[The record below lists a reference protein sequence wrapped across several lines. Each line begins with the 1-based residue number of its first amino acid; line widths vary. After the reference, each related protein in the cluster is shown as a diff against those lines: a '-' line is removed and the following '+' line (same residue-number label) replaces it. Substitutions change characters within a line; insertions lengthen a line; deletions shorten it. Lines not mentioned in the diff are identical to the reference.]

1 MASDH
6 GGGGCNK
13 RYRQASSC
21 ADDDVGEMSG
31 SNKRCGVAPSSGAN
45 DDGPGADTDSCSDTC
60 GGHGQETMDGDGST
74 GEDNMFESDSY
85 DDDDEAEKDASACE
99 EEEQRYVVLTQDDI
113 RARQE
118 ADTAKVAEVLSI
130 PTGFAALLLRH
141 FKWRVGLVQEDWFS
155 DDRRVRH
162 AVGLLADGGLVPTA
176 RSPWP
181 QMCTICFDEYPAG
194 RMRSAGCSHYYCD
207 DCWRGYIRAAV
218 DDGPRCLSLRC
229 PDPACLAAVV
239 RELVDD
245 VAAGGD
251 RERYARF
258 AFRSYV
264 EENGGRIKWCP
275 GPGCTRAVE
284 FIGDADVVREVF
296 CDCKHGF
303 CWDCGE
309 EAHRPV
315 SCSTVRAWLAKNK
328 SDSETVNW
336 VLANT
341 KHCPRCQ
348 RPIEKNQGCN
358 HMTCPPPCN
367 YHFCWLCLKPAATP
381 DHYACDAMDRPPW
394 LELDAGGKE
403 EHMQRQA
410 KASLDRYLYH
420 YERWAA
426 NAASLE
432 MAFRDMAVLERSE
445 LEKMAKAVNV
455 TVTGLRFMIEAY
467 HQIARGRRVLRWA
480 HAYGY
485 FLDPER
491 DTAKRVLFDDLQNQ
505 ANRWLEFLH
514 GCTEL
519 ERKELFGADSGTA
532 IAAETFKAY
541 RNKVANLTEVTRR
554 FLENLVRAFETD
566 LPEVVKPAD

>member
-6 GGGGCNK
+6 GCNK
-13 RYRQASSC
+13 RHGQATSC
-21 ADDDVGEMSG
+21 AEDDIGEMSG
-31 SNKRCGVAPSSGAN
+31 RSKRCCGVAPSSGAN
-45 DDGPGADTDSCSDTC
+45 DDGSCSDTY
-60 GGHGQETMDGDGST
+60 GGHAQETMDGDGGP
-74 GEDNMFESDSY
+74 GEDYMLESDGY
-85 DDDDEAEKDASACE
+85 DEEAEQTQEDATAC

-130 PTGFAALLLRH
+130 PAGIGALLLRH
-141 FKWRVGLVQEDWFS
+141 FKWRVGRAQEEWFA

-162 AVGLLADGGLVPTA
+162 AVGLPADGELVPTA
-176 RSPWP
+176 RSPRAHV
-181 QMCTICFDEYPAG
+181 CAICLDEHPAG
-194 RMRSAGCSHYYCD
+194 RTRAASCSSHFYCD
-207 DCWRGYIRAAV
+207 ACWRGYIRAAV
-218 DDGPRCLSLRC
+218 ADGPRCLSLRC
-229 PDPACLAAVV
+229 PDPACPAAVV

-258 AFRSYV
+258 ALRSYV

-284 FIGDADVVREVF
+284 FIGDADDVTEVL
-296 CDCKHGF
+296 CECRHGF
-303 CWDCGE
+303 CWSCGE

-315 SCSTVRAWLAKNK
+315 SCGTVRAWLAKNK
-328 SDSETVNW
+328 SDSETANW
-336 VLANT
+336 VVANT
-341 KHCPRCQ
+341 KHCPRCR

-367 YHFCWLCLKPAATP
+367 HHFCWLCLKPAATP
-381 DHYACDAMDRPPW
+381 DHYACGDMDRPPW
-394 LELDAGGKE
+394 LQLDAGGKEE

-420 YERWAA
+420 YERWEA
-426 NAASLE
+426 NRASLD
-432 MAFRDMAVLERSE
+432 MAFRDMAKLERSE
-445 LEKMAKAVNV
+445 LEKMAKALGLPATELGFV
-455 TVTGLRFMIEAY
+455 TEAY
-467 HQIARGRRVLRWA
+467 HQIASGRRVLRWA

-491 DTAKRVLFDDLQNQ
+491 DAAKRVLFDDLQNQ
-505 ANRWLEFLH
+505 ANRWLECLH
-514 GCTEL
+514 GCAEL
-519 ERKELFGADSGTA
+519 ERKELFGSDGGTA
-532 IAAETFKAY
+532 VADETFKAY
-541 RNKVANLTEVTRR
+541 RQKVANLTRVTRR
-554 FLENLVRAFETD
+554 FLDNLVRAFETD